1 MVASRPSPSNSLRR
15 SWISWIQRRISD
27 DPTAGVNAIAASHL
41 RFGGEREAS
50 IWLRPS
56 RQSSLPPPF
65 SHGVLPGL
73 GTPPCNSQASGR
85 GFPSHYHPAQST
97 ASTHQIKFWP
107 PYPVAVQGL
116 CLCFLHAATNSIL
129 LPHGSGVGM
138 PELLT
143 RTSHFLSSKRCGRQ
157 IGRDLRAIVVR
168 VAAWGGMIRLHA
180 VFSPPRATEPSN
192 DSSNVPPTKFHRPP
206 TSCQEEPHVVGAY
219 GCGGDRASLL
229 GRSPPPMPLFAP
241 SRTSMLST
249 PRD

>member
-1 MVASRPSPSNSLRR
+1 MIRRRASTLSRPPT
-15 SWISWIQRRISD
+15 SD
-27 DPTAGVNAIAASHL
+27 LA
-41 RFGGEREAS
+41 EREKHRSGSGRRTKA
-50 IWLRPS
+50 PS
-56 RQSSLPPPF
+56 LLPFPMVFCRDWEP
-65 SHGVLPGL
+65 
-73 GTPPCNSQASGR
+73 PPCNSQASGR
-85 GFPSHYHPAQST
+85 GFPSHHHPAQST

-180 VFSPPRATEPSN
+180 VFSPPRATEPIN
-192 DSSNVPPTKFHRPP
+192 VPTNEPLRSSNARPHRARRSR
-206 TSCQEEPHVVGAY
+206 T
-219 GCGGDRASLL
+219 LL
-229 GRSPPPMPLFAP
+229 GRMAAAAIGRLSLHDRLLPCHSSLPPVRAC
-241 SRTSMLST
+241 
-249 PRD
+249 